1 LNKTQ
6 TDISLFK
13 KLPAL
18 LAIAGLLFML
28 LHPLQHV
35 AETMLFGYDTVHH
48 ELPSDTEDRTSESDC
63 IECVLISSLV
73 TDFDKSA
80 ATFLIQSDS
89 VTEFEPNF
97 LQTNRSEL
105 GFSLRAPPSLYV

>member
-1 LNKTQ
+1 MNKTK
-6 TDISLFK
+6 TNIPSFK

-48 ELPSDTEDRTSESDC
+48 ELPSDREDGTNESDC

-73 TDFDKSA
+73 ADFDRSA
-80 ATFLIQSDS
+80 ATFLNQSDS
-89 VTEFEPNF
+89 VTEFQPNS